1 MKAPSSD
8 DEDASE
14 DEGADKDFEL
24 DYEDF
29 FSVLMYYYGMSKE
42 DIMNRS
48 KLFLLGLFKQYWKRA
63 CENLGVSPDKDKD
76 GDSDNGPIKDSDYP
90 SEFVRLSPKERK
102 KAAEEFKDT
111 ADFMRQFGGFSA
123 ERIGGGVSVD
133 KH

>member
-14 DEGADKDFEL
+14 DEGADKDFVL

-29 FSVLMYYYGMSKE
+29 FSVLMYYGHMSKE
-42 DIMNRS
+42 EIMNSSRQ
-48 KLFLLGLFKQYWKRA
+48 FLYAIYGKYGKRA
-63 CENLGVSPDKDKD
+63 CENLGVSPDGDKD
-76 GDSDNGPIKDSDYP
+76 GSGDDGPIKDSDYP
-90 SEFVRLSPKERK
+90 SEFVRLTPKERK